1 MAQDKKKKKK
11 VLQAFELFKKSERL
25 VLLQQLQETPEDA
38 SG

>member
-11 VLQAFELFKKSERL
+11 VLQAFELFKKPERL